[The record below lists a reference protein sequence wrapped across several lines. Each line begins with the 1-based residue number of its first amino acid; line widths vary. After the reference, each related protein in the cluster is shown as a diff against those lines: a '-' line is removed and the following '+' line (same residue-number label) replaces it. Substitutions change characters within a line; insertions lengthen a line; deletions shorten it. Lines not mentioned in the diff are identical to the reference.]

1 MFISPCLNHNYNSAH
16 LSVRECREVKNGSS
30 VPCVDA
36 FRIALTVETEVI
48 HSTETWAKPSAVHP
62 IIILRYKALFIL
74 IRWKY
79 RQGSEKSLHC
89 FKQISCKYT
98 NTCEKSEFATSS
110 KSTGC
115 QAVSKRC
122 LIGLQKGVGKALK
135 EHLLQANQASFRS

>member
-1 MFISPCLNHNYNSAH
+1 MQGGEKRF
-16 LSVRECREVKNGSS
+16 
-30 VPCVDA
+30 
-36 FRIALTVETEVI
+36 FRSMRGCFSYSFDGRTEVI

-89 FKQISCKYT
+89 IKQISCKYT
-98 NTCEKSEFATSS
+98 NTCEKSEFATGS

-122 LIGLQKGVGKALK
+122 LIGLQKGVSNTLK
-135 EHLLQANQASFRS
+135 GHLLQANQASFRS